1 MKICQVLAS
10 VGQGG
15 LERHFIELCSE
26 LSGDHEVHAVA
37 HESVLK
43 SLPDD
48 VIKHP
53 LDMGGWRYNPFVKK
67 KLKKTVL
74 EINPD
79 VLHAQ
84 ANKAAAL
91 CKSLVKFVRCSV
103 ATVHNQKKQIEMFKG
118 YDQVIAVSKEA
129 ANPFDNAAVNV
140 IWNGIVPVTEKKP
153 RPKDVPGSYVLSV
166 GRFVEAKGFERL
178 IQSWVDRSETLL
190 IAGDG
195 PDFDNMNAMV
205 SELGLAEKVKLL
217 GFRDDIQA
225 LMQNCDA
232 LVISSFR
239 EGFPYVIVEAL
250 HAKCKIMSTTIPGAE
265 DFLPADALVDKESF
279 NTFNAALDYCL
290 SESSA
295 KAFQQSWAK
304 ASKYLTL
311 EAMTSETVMVY
322 KKCKPQPTL

>member
-1 MKICQVLAS
+1 MPDSCAKA
-10 VGQGG
+10 
-15 LERHFIELCSE
+15 F
-26 LSGDHEVHAVA
+26 
-37 HESVLK
+37 
-43 SLPDD
+43 LPT
-48 VIKHP
+48 IQ
-53 LDMGGWRYNPFVKK
+53 
-67 KLKKTVL
+67 KTISRL
-74 EINPD
+74 
-79 VLHAQ
+79 
-84 ANKAAAL
+84 NK
-91 CKSLVKFVRCSV
+91 V
-103 ATVHNQKKQIEMFKG
+103 
-118 YDQVIAVSKEA
+118 YVSKLAGPGRKSKKSSPQDAEGGA
-129 ANPFDNAAVNV
+129 PF
-140 IWNGIVPVTEKKP
+140 EKKP